1 MKNICSWLLV
11 AALTLTA
18 STSWALITDD
28 EKYLLNNKMG
38 RVGSL
43 VQLGTLIK
51 NAEGVDGPAL
61 DSGKILV
68 GNSSNVAA
76 AFTPS
81 GDVTISNAGVTA
93 IGAGKVTEAQLAAAN
108 TSGLHVPRVARI
120 IWDPTGVAGDR
131 TVASHASGVT
141 IPANAIIRQVWFY
154 TKTSLVSTGN
164 NGTIAV
170 QCNNANDIFS
180 AADIDATTG
189 VAGSIGTGVP
199 IGTAATML
207 KVTTACDITFVVG
220 TNAFTGGKMD
230 WFIEYVIAE

>member
-1 MKNICSWLLV
+1 MQKIILGLV
-11 AALTLTA
+11 IALFSFSTT
-18 STSWALITDD
+18 TSWALISTD

-38 RVGSL
+38 RVGAD
-43 VQLGTLIK
+43 VQLGTLIET
-51 NAEGVDGPAL
+51 AESLEGPAL
-61 DSGKILV
+61 TGGKIIV

-93 IGAGKVTEAQLAAAN
+93 IGAAKVTEAMLESAS
-108 TSGLHVPRVARI
+108 TSGLHVPRVAKI
-120 IWDPTGVAGDR
+120 VWDPSGVSGDR

-154 TKTSLVSTGN
+154 TKTSLVSTSN
-164 NGTIAV
+164 DGTIAV
-170 QCNNANDIFS
+170 QCNSANDIFS

-189 VAGSIGTGVP
+189 VAGSIGTGVE

-207 KVTTACDITFVVG
+207 KVAAACDVTFVVG
-220 TNAFTGGKMD
+220 VHAFTAGKMD